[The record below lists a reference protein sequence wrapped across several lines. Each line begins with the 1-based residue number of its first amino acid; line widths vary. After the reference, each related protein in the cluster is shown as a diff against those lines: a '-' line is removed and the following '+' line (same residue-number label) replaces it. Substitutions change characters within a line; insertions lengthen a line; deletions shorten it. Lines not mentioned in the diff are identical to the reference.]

1 MTYTRLRPRCV
12 AQLREQAA
20 YDASVERV
28 KSSLV
33 HVQAN
38 WHAAALTGG
47 NPREHERRA
56 AEATENMRVMH
67 ERLLEV
73 RRERLR
79 TIYAADRAEW
89 QRQLAERGLAI
100 EVLHD

>member
-1 MTYTRLRPRCV
+1 MQ
-12 AQLREQAA
+12 AREQAA
-20 YDASVERV
+20 YDASVDRV
-28 KSSLV
+28 KTSLV
-33 HVQAN
+33 HVQAS
-38 WHAAALTGG
+38 WHAAAMTGG

-56 AEATENMRVMH
+56 AEAAENMRVMH

-79 TIYAADRAEW
+79 DIYAADRAEW